1 MNKICVILAM
11 NDEVQDFLDQHQ
23 TKIVVLEEK
32 PFKIMQFEQH
42 LIALSGIGLINAAG
56 CLTYVAQKYAPTS
69 FLNVGLA
76 GAVKQNVKIL
86 DLLVVEKVY
95 HAGVDATVFGY
106 AFGQTPKEATN
117 FVSDSTLITK
127 LAQIGPFQK
136 ATLASSDSFIAKM
149 DQYETQI
156 APLAAEIQL
165 MDMEA
170 FGYFQT
176 AAKLDIPIVAIKVVS
191 DILTKSE
198 DNNMQFLEIL
208 ARGSQMITEVMVKYL
223 K

>member
-1 MNKICVILAM
+1 
-11 NDEVQDFLDQHQ
+11 
-23 TKIVVLEEK
+23 
-32 PFKIMQFEQH
+32 
-42 LIALSGIGLINAAG
+42 
-56 CLTYVAQKYAPTS
+56 
-69 FLNVGLA
+69 
-76 GAVKQNVKIL
+76 
-86 DLLVVEKVY
+86 
-95 HAGVDATVFGY
+95 
-106 AFGQTPKEATN
+106 
-117 FVSDSTLITK
+117 
-127 LAQIGPFQK
+127 
-136 ATLASSDSFIAKM
+136 M

-176 AAKLDIPIVAIKVVS
+176 AAKLDIPIVAIKAVS

>member
-42 LIALSGIGLINAAG
+42 LIALSGIGLINAAS

-69 FLNVGLA
+69 FLM
-76 GAVKQNVKIL
+76 
-86 DLLVVEKVY
+86 EKVY

-106 AFGQTPKEATN
+106 AFGQTPKEAVN

-176 AAKLDIPIVAIKVVS
+176 AAKLDIPIVAIKAVS